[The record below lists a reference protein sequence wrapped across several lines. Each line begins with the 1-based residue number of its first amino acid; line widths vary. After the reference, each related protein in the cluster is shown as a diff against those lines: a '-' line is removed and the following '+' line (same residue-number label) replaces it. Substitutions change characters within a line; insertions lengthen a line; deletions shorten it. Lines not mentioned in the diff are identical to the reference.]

1 MMNESLFTVIEKQ
14 EGRRATFE
22 VLEYNQL
29 PITNAGSSSSYYAK
43 ETGVKLKQVRIT
55 LRQGAVQAE
64 AGALQFMKGDLQLKS
79 NAGGVGGFMKK
90 MASNILTD
98 ESLFKP
104 LYEGTGEIY
113 LEPSYGHYLLMDLN
127 DEEVV
132 ADKGMFYAAEPT
144 VQLGVA
150 RQKLTSS
157 IKGDEGLFQTKLKGS
172 GFCVLQSPVPLN
184 QIMKVQLN
192 DEKLQV
198 DGTFAL
204 LRKGEISF
212 SVKRSSSSI
221 IGSATSGEGYL
232 HVFEG
237 TGEVWLA
244 PTLGR

>member
-144 VQLGVA
+144 VQLGVS

-172 GFCVLQSPVPLN
+172 GFCVLQSPVPLQ
-184 QIMKVQLN
+184 QIMKVELN

-204 LRKGEISF
+204 LRKGEINF

>member
-1 MMNESLFTVIEKQ
+1 MNQSLFRVIEKQ

-29 PITNAGSSSSYYAK
+29 PVTSAGSSSSYYAK
-43 ETGVKLKQVRIT
+43 ETGITLKQVRIT

-64 AGALQFMKGDLQLKS
+64 AGALQFMKGDLQMKS

-98 ESLFKP
+98 ESVFKP

-113 LEPSYGHYLLMDLN
+113 LEPSYGHYLLMNLN
-127 DEEVV
+127 EEEVV

-144 VQLGVA
+144 VQLGVS

-157 IKGDEGLFQTKLKGS
+157 IKSDEGLFQTKLKGS
-172 GFCVLQSPVPLN
+172 GFCVLQSPVPLE
-184 QIMKVQLN
+184 QIMKVELN
-192 DEKLQV
+192 DDKLQV

-204 LRKGEISF
+204 LRKGDIDF
-212 SVKRSSSSI
+212 SVKRASSSI

>member
-1 MMNESLFTVIEKQ
+1 MNESLFTVIEKK

-29 PITNAGSSSSYYAK
+29 PVTSAGSSSSYYAK

-64 AGALQFMKGDLQLKS
+64 TGALQFIKGDLQMKS

-90 MASNILTD
+90 VASNILTD

-113 LEPSYGHYLLMDLN
+113 LEPSYGHYLLLDLN
-127 DEEVV
+127 EEEVV
-132 ADKGMFYAAEPT
+132 ADKGMFYAAEPS
-144 VQLGVA
+144 VHLGVA
-150 RQKLTSS
+150 RQKLMSS
-157 IKGDEGLFQTKLKGS
+157 IKGDEGLFQTKLNGS
-172 GFCVLQSPVPLN
+172 GFVVLQSPVPLQ
-184 QIMKVQLN
+184 QIMKVELN
-192 DEKLQV
+192 EEKLQV

-204 LRKGEISF
+204 LRKGDIDF
-212 SVKRSSSSI
+212 RVKRASSSI
-221 IGSATSGEGYL
+221 VGSATSGEGYL
-232 HVFEG
+232 HIFEG

>member
-1 MMNESLFTVIEKQ
+1 MNESLFTVIEKK

-29 PITNAGSSSSYYAK
+29 PVTSAGSSSSYFAK

-64 AGALQFMKGDLQLKS
+64 AGALQFMKGELHMKS

-90 MASNILTD
+90 VASNILTD

-113 LEPSYGHYLLMDLN
+113 LEPSYGHYLLLDLN

-132 ADKGMFYAAEPT
+132 ADKGMFYAAEPS

-150 RQKLTSS
+150 RQKLISS

-172 GFCVLQSPVPLN
+172 GFVVLQSPVPLH
-184 QIMKVQLN
+184 QIMKVELN
-192 DEKLQV
+192 EEKLQV

-204 LRKGEISF
+204 LRKGDIDF
-212 SVKRSSSSI
+212 SVKRASSSI
-221 IGSATSGEGYL
+221 VGSASSGEGYL

>member
-1 MMNESLFTVIEKQ
+1 MNDSLFTVIEKQ

-22 VLEYNQL
+22 VLEYKQL
-29 PITNAGSSSSYYAK
+29 PVTSAGSSSSYYAK

-113 LEPSYGHYLLMDLN
+113 LEPSYGHYLLMNLN
-127 DEEVV
+127 EEEVV
-132 ADKGMFYAAEPT
+132 ADKGMFYAAEPS
-144 VQLGVA
+144 VQLGVS

-157 IKGDEGLFQTKLKGS
+157 IKGDDGLFQTKLKGS
-172 GFCVLQSPVPLN
+172 GFCVLQSPVPLD

-204 LRKGEISF
+204 LRKGDIDF
-212 SVKRSSSSI
+212 SVKRASSSI
-221 IGSATSGEGYL
+221 VGSATSGEGYL

>member
-1 MMNESLFTVIEKQ
+1 MNESLFNVIEKE

-22 VLEYNQL
+22 VLEYEQL
-29 PITNAGSSSSYYAK
+29 PITSAGSSSSYYAK
-43 ETGVKLKQVRIT
+43 ETGISLKQVRIT

-64 AGALQFMKGDLQLKS
+64 AGALQFMKGDLGLKS

-90 MASNILTD
+90 MASNILTE

-113 LEPSYGHYLLMDLN
+113 LEPSYGHYLLLNLN

-132 ADKGMFYAAEPT
+132 ADRGMFYAAEPS

-157 IKGDEGLFQTKLKGS
+157 IKGEDGLFQTRLRGS
-172 GFCVLQSPVPLN
+172 GFCVLQSPVPLQ
-184 QIMKVQLN
+184 QIMKIQLH

-198 DGTFAL
+198 DGNFAL
-204 LRKGEISF
+204 LRKGDIDF
-212 SVKRSSSSI
+212 SVKRASSSI

-237 TGEVWLA
+237 TGEVWIA